1 MRGVVLLSGASKCLM
16 KVQVSLC
23 QAGLP
28 LAAES
33 RSGAGLT
40 LCAHPAHQWY
50 YDVTIMRPR
59 HRSPWLNCLQSLLD
73 EDYAGGHPKMTSRQF
88 GPTSL
93 ILVSKRPL
101 ASLCASSIATSDAD
115 SAMSVLLP
123 AAEQPGPC
131 MPGAQPDAGQL

>member
-40 LCAHPAHQWY
+40 LCPPSTSMVLRR
-50 YDVTIMRPR
+50 YDNASKTP
-59 HRSPWLNCLQSLLD
+59 QSLA
-73 EDYAGGHPKMTSRQF
+73 E
-88 GPTSL
+88 
-93 ILVSKRPL
+93 
-101 ASLCASSIATSDAD
+101 
-115 SAMSVLLP
+115 LP
-123 AAEQPGPC
+123 AVA
-131 MPGAQPDAGQL
+131 AG